1 MMTNCQ
7 RQKPVKVPLIICL
20 PWIPTN
26 QTKPNSTDPRI
37 GPCTQ
42 MMDVL
47 LFSYSPTI
55 CLLLLFSSQFL
66 CHLQWSVVMGPLNQQ
81 ILLVIVDLTC
91 KTGAKTWNKCSI
103 LRLQPHMHTDR
114 TSVPVLWVCA
124 SVCVRRHAL
133 RCIIGYRM
141 FFLLKLI
148 LFSSKQCRR
157 FSRRAR
163 THTHSDNVETL
174 RDVGRRRRRRWC
186 HIQFNCKVIWNF
198 KFRVL

>member
-1 MMTNCQ
+1 
-7 RQKPVKVPLIICL
+7 
-20 PWIPTN
+20 
-26 QTKPNSTDPRI
+26 
-37 GPCTQ
+37 

-55 CLLLLFSSQFL
+55 CLFLLFSSQFL

-103 LRLQPHMHTDR
+103 IRLQPHMHTDR

-133 RCIIGYRM
+133 CALYNR
-141 FFLLKLI
+141 LSNV
-148 LFSSKQCRR
+148 FSAKINFVQFETIPTIFKTRAHSHTFWQCRN
-157 FSRRAR
+157 FA
-163 THTHSDNVETL
+163 
-174 RDVGRRRRRRWC
+174 RRWTKTTTAVVS
-186 HIQFNCKVIWNF
+186 HSIQ
-198 KFRVL
+198 L